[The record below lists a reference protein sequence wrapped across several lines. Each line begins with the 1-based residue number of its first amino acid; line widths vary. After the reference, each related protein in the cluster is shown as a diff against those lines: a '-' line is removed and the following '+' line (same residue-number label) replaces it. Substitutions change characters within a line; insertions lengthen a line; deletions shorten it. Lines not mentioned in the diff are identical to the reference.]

1 MTGGFT
7 ARYQVRSMRR
17 STGMYPGPV
26 PPPPSPADVRTNGH
40 PKSEPG
46 VGRAL
51 AFRGDIQGLRA
62 LAVLLVL
69 AYHAGVPFLP
79 GGFVGV
85 DVFFVISGYLITS
98 IIDREVGRTGTINL
112 ARFWARRARR
122 ILPAAAVVLAA
133 VAVMTL
139 LVLPVT
145 RWPSIAWDLVTSSLY
160 VVNWRFADQSTTYM
174 AYEDAASPVQHY
186 WSLAVEEQFYLVWPL
201 LMLAV
206 LWLQRRYRLPL
217 MRAMLYG
224 VAVIGIPSLLW
235 SVYATWTGPA
245 AAYFV
250 STTRLW
256 ELAIGATLAI
266 VAHRL
271 VQLPAAV
278 AQAIGVAGISAIVIA
293 ACTFDANTRFP
304 GLAALLPTV
313 GTAAVLAAGVIQRRT
328 IAGALLDTPVLRD
341 IGAMSYSLYLWHW
354 PLLVGATAQWGGADG
369 ELSVAMGLL
378 VAGFSAVP
386 AWLTYRTVEAPLHR
400 LAQLVRFPRRAA
412 IVGAA
417 CTAVGLGAA
426 LVVSVAVPAP
436 SARTDGQDDVLGAI
450 ALDSDPA
457 QYEPPD
463 AVDLM
468 VPDLLEAPSD
478 VATLDGERRCISG
491 VEGAELEPC
500 SYGPEDAEVTVAIA
514 GDSKMHQWLP
524 ALRRIAD
531 QRGWRIITYLKNA
544 CPLVTVPIE
553 YDGEPNRDCAEYNR
567 DRLEAI
573 MDDESIDYVITSQ
586 SQSYALLDREDTTEQ
601 ELTAMA
607 DDLRDTWSELE
618 DAGHDVIVVLDNP
631 SPPFDVVEC
640 VAENRDH
647 LGECAFDKEAALA
660 DGGRPAQT
668 EALDRLDGVGRI
680 DLADYVC
687 PGDLCPPVIGNVLV
701 YRRGSHISA
710 TYADSLT
717 TAIDRALTDAL

>member
-1 MTGGFT
+1 
-7 ARYQVRSMRR
+7 
-17 STGMYPGPV
+17 MYPGPV
-26 PPPPSPADVRTNGH
+26 PPPPPPPARASTNGRLE
-40 PKSEPG
+40 SQAAGGREP
-46 VGRAL
+46 

-62 LAVLLVL
+62 VAVLLVV

-85 DVFFVISGYLITS
+85 DVFFVISGFLITGV
-98 IIDREVGRTGTINL
+98 IDREIGRTGTINL
-112 ARFWARRARR
+112 ARFWARRVRR

-160 VVNWRFADQSTTYM
+160 VVNWRFADQSTNYM
-174 AYEDAASPVQHY
+174 AYEDAASPLQHY
-186 WSLAVEEQFYLVWPL
+186 WSLAVEEQFYLIWPL
-201 LMLAV
+201 MMLAV

-217 MRAMLYG
+217 TKAMLFG
-224 VAVIGIPSLLW
+224 VAAIGVPSLVW

-256 ELAIGATLAI
+256 ELAVGAALAV

-271 VQLPAAV
+271 VRLPAAV
-278 AQAIGVAGISAIVIA
+278 AHSIGVAGMAAIVVA
-293 ACTFDANTRFP
+293 ACTFDETTRFP
-304 GLAALLPTV
+304 GIAALLPTA
-313 GTAAVLAAGVIQRRT
+313 GAAAVLAAGVSRRRT
-328 IAGALLDTPVLRD
+328 IAGAVLDTPVLRD

-378 VAGFSAVP
+378 VVGFSAVP

-400 LAQLVRFPRRAA
+400 SVQLVRFPRRAA
-412 IVGAA
+412 AVGAV
-417 CTAVGLGAA
+417 CTAIGLSAAMMVSIAAPVSNARAGGQDILGA
-426 LVVSVAVPAP
+426 V
-436 SARTDGQDDVLGAI
+436 
-450 ALDSDPA
+450 ALDRDPA
-457 QYEPPD
+457 EYDLPD
-463 AVDLM
+463 AVDVI
-468 VPDLLEAPSD
+468 VPDVLDAPAD

-491 VEGAELEPC
+491 VEGTELESC
-500 SYGPEDAEVTVAIA
+500 TYGPDEGDVTVAIV

-531 QRGWRIITYLKNA
+531 ERGWRIITYLKNA
-544 CPLVTVPIE
+544 CPLVRVPIE

-567 DRLEAI
+567 DRYEAI
-573 MDDESIDYVITSQ
+573 VDDESIDYVITSQ
-586 SQSYALLDREDTTEQ
+586 AQSHALLDRDDTTDQ

-607 DDLRDTWSELE
+607 DDLRRTWSELE
-618 DAGHDVIVVLDNP
+618 DAGHDVIVMIDNP

-640 VAENRDH
+640 VAENRDQ
-647 LGECAFDKEAALA
+647 LGECAFDKEAAMGQ
-660 DGGRPAQT
+660 GGRPAQT
-668 EALDRLDGVGRI
+668 AALDRIDGVGSV
-680 DLADYVC
+680 DLANYVC
-687 PGDLCPPVIGNVLV
+687 PGDQCPPVIGNVLV

-717 TAIDRALTDAL
+717 TAIDEGVADAL